1 MSARTILKYVL
12 RPDDGV
18 AALNLPTGS
27 VVRHVGHDPN
37 NLLAMWIEQDVIGKG
52 DPKSVTMTERRF
64 QIVGTGATLPA
75 LVLGPTF
82 VGTAATP
89 GQQMVW
95 HIFEVA

>member
-1 MSARTILKYVL
+1 MSARTILKYAL

-18 AALNLPTGS
+18 AVLNLPTGS

-52 DPKSVTMTERRF
+52 DPKNVTMTERRF
-64 QIVGTGATLPA
+64 AVAATGGELPA
-75 LVLGPTF
+75 GTY

-89 GQQMVW
+89 GQQRVW
-95 HIFEVA
+95 HIVEVS